1 MISLEFT
8 PEQKMLQETV
18 RTFAQQEVAPLAY
31 EIDRDERFPAE
42 SWKRAAELGILGI
55 TAPEEFGG
63 AGLGVMEM
71 AIVAEELS
79 RVCVSTAATLLHQ
92 SCLVIDNVVRNATDE
107 QKRQYL
113 PGLCSGETIG
123 CLAMTEPGAG
133 SDVVSMS
140 LRAEKHGRE
149 YLLNGSKVFITNGP
163 DATLALVYVRTNP
176 DDRRG
181 GISLLAVDYP
191 SPGFTKGRKFEK
203 MGWRGSPTGEL
214 IFQDCRVPR
223 DHVVGAEN
231 NGMNVLMSGLNSE
244 RVILGA
250 SALGL
255 AQGALDVSLQYSKER
270 KQFGRSISQF
280 QMIQE
285 KLANMLIEIEAT
297 RLMVLKSAYL
307 CDQGKLADATLISAA
322 CKVYSSEV
330 AMRATTQAVQI
341 LGGYGYTKD
350 FPVERFMRDAK
361 LFEIGGGTSEIQ
373 RHIIA
378 RELLDQ

>member
-1 MISLEFT
+1 
-8 PEQKMLQETV
+8 
-18 RTFAQQEVAPLAY
+18 
-31 EIDRDERFPAE
+31 
-42 SWKRAAELGILGI
+42 
-55 TAPEEFGG
+55 
-63 AGLGVMEM
+63 
-71 AIVAEELS
+71 
-79 RVCVSTAATLLHQ
+79 
-92 SCLVIDNVVRNATDE
+92 VIDNVVRNATDE

-181 GISLLAVDYP
+181 GISLLVVDYP

-297 RLMVLKSAYL
+297 RLMVLKAAYL